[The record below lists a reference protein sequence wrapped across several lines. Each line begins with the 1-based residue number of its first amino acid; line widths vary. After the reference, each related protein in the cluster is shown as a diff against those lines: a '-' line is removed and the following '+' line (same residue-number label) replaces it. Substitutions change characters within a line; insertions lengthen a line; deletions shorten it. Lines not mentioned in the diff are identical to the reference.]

1 VTTSLS
7 QAREAWRDWLRSE
20 RRLSGHT
27 LTAYEH
33 DIAEFVAFMTKYLGA
48 PPTLAQ
54 LGKLKP
60 AEFRAWLADRAH
72 QGLARTSTARAFSSV
87 RSFFRFLD
95 KRDLAHNA
103 SIAAIQTP
111 KLPRSVPKALS
122 ERDMAELL
130 EPPPS
135 TTTGRDGWIE
145 QRDTA
150 ILLLLYGAGLR
161 IGEALGL
168 AKATIDSLLDR
179 GQDTL
184 DITGKGN
191 KTRLVPLLPA
201 ALEALAAYRDACPF
215 MKARGPRDAFF
226 LGARGNPLDPAIVQ
240 KRVRRFGDAACAAP
254 LLRHPPAGG
263 RRRPAHHPGAAG
275 ARQPVDHPALHRRRR
290 RPPERGLPGGASAS
304 EGARLA
310 RSCFS
315 SNRPWRE
322 STESTGVHSG
332 VDRLDA
338 DDTRV
343 SGQESTNSATPR
355 PLKNHLIEG
364 PGLKCRCH
372 RDFRPSSDS
381 RRSTIII
388 MRAILHDHAPNTY
401 YGH

>member
-1 VTTSLS
+1 VTSLT

-33 DIAEFVAFMTKYLGA
+33 DVAEFVAFMTKYLGA

-54 LGKLKP
+54 LGTLKP

-95 KRDLAHNA
+95 KRELAHNA

-122 ERDMAELL
+122 ERDMEDLL
-130 EPPPS
+130 EQPAE
-135 TTTGRDGWIE
+135 TETQRHGWIE
-145 QRDTA
+145 RRDTA

-168 AKATIDSLLDR
+168 AKGTIDSLLDHGPNG

-201 ALEALAAYRDACPF
+201 TLEALAAYRDACPF
-215 MKARGPRDAFF
+215 MKVRGPRDAFF
-226 LGARGNPLDPAIVQ
+226 LGARGAPLDPAIVQ
-240 KRVRRFGDAACAAP
+240 KRVRDLRRQLGLADSVTPHALRHSFATHLLAAGGDLRTIQELLGHASLSTTQRYTDVDAARLSAVYRAA
-254 LLRHPPAGG
+254 HPRAK
-263 RRRPAHHPGAAG
+263 
-275 ARQPVDHPALHRRRR
+275 V
-290 RPPERGLPGGASAS
+290 RG
-304 EGARLA
+304 
-310 RSCFS
+310 
-315 SNRPWRE
+315 
-322 STESTGVHSG
+322 
-332 VDRLDA
+332 
-338 DDTRV
+338 
-343 SGQESTNSATPR
+343 
-355 PLKNHLIEG
+355 
-364 PGLKCRCH
+364 
-372 RDFRPSSDS
+372 
-381 RRSTIII
+381 
-388 MRAILHDHAPNTY
+388 
-401 YGH
+401 